1 MQFQF
6 LEAIYFPVTTLSY
19 SCFLLNILKIF
30 RATVKYLQYS
40 PCMVIDSRQKRFAMN
55 MQVIHCLAKPFRPK
69 KIKKQILTGIFGF
82 QKKLSRSKKPEFQNL
97 LLKMT
102 NWQPCMQ
109 PATA

>member
-40 PCMVIDSRQKRFAMN
+40 PCMVIDSRQKRFTMN
-55 MQVIHCLAKPFRPK
+55 MQVIHCLAKPFQTEKNK
-69 KIKKQILTGIFGF
+69 KTDFNRYF
-82 QKKLSRSKKPEFQNL
+82 WFSKKA
-97 LLKMT
+97 K
-102 NWQPCMQ
+102 
-109 PATA
+109 